1 MIKTY
6 ITHFSFH
13 NRKYNLTPD
22 LITFV
27 HVLSDDPDKSNTIK
41 STVLQA
47 PEMQEF
53 LGSGAELDN
62 LTFDEV
68 PVDVC
73 PANSPD
79 SIVITS
85 SGVFIKLDLINS
97 DSDFKMLLFDL
108 LSIYNEQI
116 DHV

>member
-6 ITHFSFH
+6 IAHFSFH

-27 HVLSDDPDKSNTIK
+27 HVLSDDPDKNNTIK
-41 STVLQA
+41 STVLES
-47 PEMQEF
+47 PEMQQY
-53 LGSGAELDN
+53 LGSGSELDN

-73 PANSPD
+73 PANSPEP
-79 SIVITS
+79 IVMNSFGI
-85 SGVFIKLDLINS
+85 FIK
-97 DSDFKMLLFDL
+97 SDFLESHPDFTDAFRNFI
-108 LSIYNEQI
+108 SNY
-116 DHV
+116 HV